1 MHKAE
6 HPHKIRKIRYY
17 DEKITIKF
25 RLFLYALYYI
35 MSIRKHMEQENS
47 NGRFQQMCLVGQRRR
62 VSAAEMTVLFLQGE
76 NLRLL
81 FFCIMG
87 NDSSC
92 YNGVY
97 TFEEERT

>member
-1 MHKAE
+1 M
-6 HPHKIRKIRYY
+6 
-17 DEKITIKF
+17 
-25 RLFLYALYYI
+25 FLYALYYI

-47 NGRFQQMCLVGQRRR
+47 NGRFQQMCLAGQRRQ
-62 VSAAEMTVLFLQGE
+62 VNAAEIAV

-92 YNGVY
+92 YDGVY
-97 TFEEERT
+97 TFKEERT